1 MAQSTVTK
9 GQQAS
14 ISIYFK
20 PVPLGCYIGEGDAAV
35 ESQWQHCPWR
45 FSLQA
50 TTEGEHEAG
59 KAATTVF

>member
-35 ESQWQHCPWR
+35 ESQWQHCP
-45 FSLQA
+45 
-50 TTEGEHEAG
+50 
-59 KAATTVF
+59 